1 MHFVEKTQEKR
12 IMNSL
17 SILDANG
24 CLNPQ
29 VRVICSREQYRVS
42 PLESYLLF
50 QAFMFENM
58 KESDEMILSV
68 KVTGCL
74 DGADCILNCP
84 EGHVRRSKRNS
95 QNNRNQTIKWE
106 DDIEFRILRK
116 EEEYSQSL
124 DFNLAI
130 PYALSALIFIAAG
143 ILIYFAKSFRRQRFS
158 RFNFS

>member
-1 MHFVEKTQEKR
+1 MHFVEKKQQKR

-17 SILDANG
+17 SILDENG

-29 VRVICSREQYRVS
+29 VRLICSREQYRAS

-58 KESDEMILSV
+58 KESDEMVLSV

-84 EGHVRRSKRNS
+84 GGHVRRSKRS
-95 QNNRNQTIKWE
+95 TQNNRNQTIKWE
-106 DDIEFRILRK
+106 DDIEFRILRR
-116 EEEYSQSL
+116 EENSVDL
-124 DFNLAI
+124 NLAI
-130 PYALSALIFIAAG
+130 PYTVSALILVAAG
-143 ILIYFAKSFRRQRFS
+143 ILIYFAKTFRKQRFS
-158 RFNFS
+158 RFNLS